1 MMVAAVFNSF
11 PSMIQYND
19 CFPIAEHRCKSPL
32 NDAFTVPFRPFVNPS
47 VVNIVTTALLEHV
60 PAQFI
65 VDIFIKGNG
74 LLISIPD
81 KSITCK
87 F

>member
-1 MMVAAVFNSF
+1 MIVFPLLSIVVS
-11 PSMIQYND
+11 P
-19 CFPIAEHRCKSPL
+19 PL